1 MRRSVAVSMFVLL
14 AGLTAG
20 CVPVLLPVPD
30 VPPVEDDCGASQLQG
45 LIGQPVGILA
55 GMTFTGTVRILRPG
69 DVVTMEFGPNRL
81 NFAVD
86 ARDRITR
93 ITCG

>member
-14 AGLTAG
+14 VGLTAG
-20 CVPVLLPVPD
+20 CAPVLLP
-30 VPPVEDDCGASQLQG
+30 VPPVEDDCGAAQLQG